1 MSAAFKYEN
10 ENTKPAF
17 KYAEAFSRNLGWVTE
32 DEQAILRSKR
42 IAIAGMGGVGGQHLL
57 TLTRLGVGGFKIAD
71 LDEFELAN
79 FNRQA
84 GANLNTIDQPKV
96 EVMEEMA
103 LSINPELDITTFT
116 EGVSRDNLDGFL
128 DGIDLY
134 VDGLDFFALDIRKAV
149 FEACDERGIPV
160 VTAAPLGMGTAVLNF
175 IPGGMSFEDYFRF
188 KGHSESEQGLRFMM
202 GLSPSLL
209 QLGYLVDQTRADF
222 NAKKGPSTPMACE
235 ICAGVAAS
243 QALKILLNRGKIVAA
258 PRGLHFDAYRNKMK
272 ITWRPGGNRNPLQQL
287 GLMIARQFVLENRRN
302 PVINTAPAAA
312 GTAVDRVLDLARWA
326 PSGDNTQVWEFERG
340 GDGKFVIHTRDT
352 RSWCVYDLE
361 GRASQISVGAL
372 METVSIAASAEGL
385 DALFTARSPS
395 AEEQKIEVAL
405 QPSDRKPDNL
415 LAYVR
420 SRTTQRRPFSTRSI
434 PLEVRSKLEAAV
446 GEGFSLRWVESPGG
460 RWNMAKLLFRS
471 AWIRLTTEEGY
482 RVHRETI
489 DWGRKFSD
497 DRIPESA
504 VGVDWFTL
512 RIMKWALK
520 SWSRVKLLNRFAA
533 GTVLPRLQMDLLPAY
548 CCGAH
553 FMIVADKPLDNDTDY
568 HAGGR
573 ALQRFWLTATRLNL
587 QLQPEMTPLIFSG
600 YADRNLEFTRN
611 QLALK
616 RATAVSESLKQSFG
630 ADCVTH
636 GVYMGRVGYGATP
649 TSRSLRKSVAE
660 LTVRESTLN
669 SVESAVG
676 DGNGQD

>member
-1 MSAAFKYEN
+1 MKAAFEYEN
-10 ENTKPAF
+10 DRTKAAF
-17 KYAEAFSRNLGWVTE
+17 RYAEAFSRNLGWVTE

-57 TLTRLGVGGFKIAD
+57 TLTRLGIGGFKIAD
-71 LDEFELAN
+71 LDEYELAN

-84 GANLNTIDQPKV
+84 GANLDTIDQPKV
-96 EVMEEMA
+96 EVMEAMA
-103 LSINPELDITTFT
+103 LAINPELEITTFT
-116 EGVSRDNLDGFL
+116 AGVSRDNLDDFL
-128 DGIDLY
+128 DDIDLY
-134 VDGLDFFALDIRKAV
+134 VDGLDFFALDIRKVV

-188 KGHSESEQGLRFMM
+188 GGHSESEQGLRFMM

-243 QALKILLNRGKIVAA
+243 QALKILLNRGKVVAA

-287 GLMIARQFVLENRRN
+287 GLMIARQFVLENRRS
-302 PVINTAPAAA
+302 PVVDSASTVPDTVI
-312 GTAVDRVLDLARWA
+312 DRVLDLARWA
-326 PSGDNTQVWEFERG
+326 PSGDNTQVWQFERLS
-340 GDGKFVIHTRDT
+340 DERFVIHAHDT

-372 METVSIAASAEGL
+372 METVSIAASGEGL
-385 DALFTARSPS
+385 EAAFTVRPGT
-395 AEEQKIEVAL
+395 AEEQQIDVAL
-405 QPSDRKPDNL
+405 QASDRKPDNL

-434 PLEVRSKLEAAV
+434 PPEVRRKLEGAV
-446 GEGFSLRWVESPGG
+446 GEGFTLRWLESPGE
-460 RWNMAKLLFRS
+460 RWKVAKLLYHS

-489 DWGRKFSD
+489 DWGKKFSE
-497 DRIPESA
+497 DRIPETA
-504 VGVDWFTL
+504 VGVDWLTL
-512 RIMKWALK
+512 RIMKWALQ
-520 SWSRVKLLNRFAA
+520 SWNRVKLLNRVAA
-533 GTVLPRLQMDLLPAY
+533 GTVLPRLQMDLLPGY

-553 FMIVADKPLDNDTDY
+553 FMIVADRPLDAEADY

-573 ALQRFWLTATRLNL
+573 ALQRFWLTAARLNL
-587 QLQPEMTPLIFSG
+587 QFQPEMTPLIFSG
-600 YADRNLEFTRN
+600 YADRSLEFTQN
-611 QLALK
+611 PLALE
-616 RATAVSESLKQSFG
+616 RATAVSESLKQNFG
-630 ADCVTH
+630 ADCVTR
-636 GVYMGRVGYGATP
+636 GVYMGRVGYGKTP
-649 TSRSLRKSVAE
+649 TSRSLRKSLAE
-660 LTVRESTLN
+660 LTMRESTVHP
-669 SVESAVG
+669 VETVAESG
-676 DGNGQD
+676 HGQE